1 VRVREEGR
9 GSRGFV
15 GGADNT
21 RRCHD
26 MHNAQ
31 EARGRQN
38 GQRIKETTLKRV
50 SNFSRKMRSTPSGD
64 PVRLCMSWGD
74 PGEVAE

>member
-1 VRVREEGR
+1 MR
-9 GSRGFV
+9 
-15 GGADNT
+15 
-21 RRCHD
+21 
-26 MHNAQ
+26 NAQ

-38 GQRIKETTLKRV
+38 GQRIKETTLKRF
-50 SNFSRKMRSTPSGD
+50 SIFFSRKMRSTPSGD